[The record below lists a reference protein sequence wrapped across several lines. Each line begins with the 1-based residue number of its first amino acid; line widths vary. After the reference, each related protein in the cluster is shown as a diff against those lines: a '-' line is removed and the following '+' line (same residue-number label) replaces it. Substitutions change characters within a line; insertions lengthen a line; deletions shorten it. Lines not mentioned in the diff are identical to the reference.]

1 MNQSRRSELKWL
13 GLILVFTGLGVI
25 PLALLA
31 FRILRLSL
39 SEQDYHADLV
49 MLLVLADGSLIAGVL
64 LLVSQARSGKRHLK

>member
-13 GLILVFTGLGVI
+13 GFILVFTGLGVI

-31 FRILRLSL
+31 FRILRISL

-64 LLVSQARSGKRHLK
+64 LLVSQARSAKRHLK